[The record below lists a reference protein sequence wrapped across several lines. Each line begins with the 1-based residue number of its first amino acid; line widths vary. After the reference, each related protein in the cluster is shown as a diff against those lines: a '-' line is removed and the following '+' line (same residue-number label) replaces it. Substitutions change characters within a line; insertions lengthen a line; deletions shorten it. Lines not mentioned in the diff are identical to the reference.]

1 VAADAYWEKLSPE
14 SALLLR
20 TYAHH
25 CKAIKDEDRLEDVL
39 PVVTALAFKLE
50 QEHRALSGI
59 VGQLDGQ
66 EEATDERLERELAEK
81 TFVVK
86 ELLTLS
92 TESDFADEIGRRNMF
107 ALIRSSFSSCLWGE
121 I

>member
-1 VAADAYWEKLSPE
+1 LIADGYWERLSPE

-20 TYAHH
+20 MYVRH
-25 CKAIKDEDRLEDVL
+25 CKATKDEDRLDDVL

-59 VGQLDGQ
+59 VSKLDEQ
-66 EEATDERLERELAEK
+66 EAVADESLERELAER

-107 ALIRSSFSSCLWGE
+107 TLIRTSSPPPLSP